1 MVSIDCIT
9 KVNEDGSVIL
19 SEEALQLL
27 HFHPGDEVEI
37 TVHKRNQP
45 SQHDQ
50 SNPLYGI
57 IGLGKA
63 GRTDGAENHDAYLY
77 GEKSR

>member
-9 KVNEDGSVIL
+9 KVNEDGSVTL
-19 SEEALQLL
+19 SEKALQRLDL
-27 HFHPGDEVEI
+27 HPGDEVEI
-37 TVHKRNQP
+37 SVHKKTQILQNEP
-45 SQHDQ
+45 L
-50 SNPLYGI
+50 NPLYGI

-77 GEKSR
+77 GEKEQ

>member
-1 MVSIDCIT
+1 MVSLDCIT

-27 HFHPGDEVEI
+27 HLHPGDEVEI
-37 TVHKRNQP
+37 TVHKRSQSSQDNQL
-45 SQHDQ
+45 
-50 SNPLYGI
+50 NPLYGI

-77 GEKSR
+77 SDKSR